1 MNKSDITAFR
11 KLFKPDNTNISHI
24 SGYYVDAEGTVLHK
38 FSKSFLNLENED
50 ILRWLVYFKKGISE
64 KPVTK
69 TFTEH
74 RDMLALRDS
83 GLAESAV
90 ESFFEKMKEND
101 TLVRNRLYI
110 LIHNTV
116 DLFNKVQQ
124 ESELSYDHIVGFVM
138 PVELDSPCFAF
149 TNNEFVA
156 KQRIWEVRQP
166 DFSFVYP
173 SLENGE
179 EDDDKI
185 SFFIG
190 KKNEKYYADLI
201 KRVFNIDFTAMS
213 DVKEQ
218 FLSAITHTLTQ
229 SDIADDQKLQI
240 LKEIQDVAKDNKPVE
255 SAKVEEIFQKHGIE
269 QEVFTE
275 PMTIPSDIITPVTST
290 IAANDI
296 KISVSK
302 DTVPKIQIKTIDGQK
317 YLSIPIDTET
327 IEVNGI
333 TL

>member
-1 MNKSDITAFR
+1 MNKLDITAFR
-11 KLFKPDNTNISHI
+11 KLFKPDDTNISRI
-24 SGYYVDAEGTVLHK
+24 SGYYVDAEGSVQHK

-69 TFTEH
+69 AFTEH

-83 GLAESAV
+83 GLAESAT

-101 TLVRNRLYI
+101 TLITNRLYI

-116 DLFNKVQQ
+116 DIVNKVQQ

-138 PVELDSPCFAF
+138 PVELDKPCFAF
-149 TNNEFVA
+149 TDNEFAA
-156 KQRIWEVRQP
+156 KQRVWEVRQP
-166 DFSFVYP
+166 DFAFVYP

-190 KKNEKYYADLI
+190 KKNEKYYADFI
-201 KRVFNIDFTAMS
+201 KRVFDIDFTAMS

-218 FLSAITHTLTQ
+218 FSSAITDTLAQ

-255 SAKVEEIFQKHGIE
+255 SAKVEEIFQNYGIE

-317 YLSIPIDTET
+317 YLSIPVDTET